1 MWRALATD
9 GTPSLPATRSFD
21 GVAMSCLVTS
31 LAIFL
36 PSTFDAFGSERLMWG
51 SDVTRLPCS
60 YSECLDHFRQELPF
74 LTDEDRANV
83 LGGTAARL
91 SRWP

>member
-1 MWRALATD
+1 
-9 GTPSLPATRSFD
+9 
-21 GVAMSCLVTS
+21 
-31 LAIFL
+31 
-36 PSTFDAFGSERLMWG
+36 MWG